1 MAVFQNTAMMYDTLG
16 TLFKNLLS
24 DPGFGP
30 KFKQENI
37 NIHFIINDPEGEIWV
52 TPNEV
57 ICGPANLT
65 SQVQMSLSGDT
76 CHLFWQK
83 KINLPIA
90 LAKGKVKAKGSMPKI
105 MKLLP
110 MLKPAYEMYP
120 ALAKSKGLPLDEP
133 V

>member
-1 MAVFQNTAMMYDTLG
+1 MAVFQTTDQMYDVLG
-16 TLFKNLLS
+16 SLFKNLLS

-52 TPNEV
+52 TPKEV
-57 ICGPANLT
+57 ICGQADLPA
-65 SQVQMSLSGDT
+65 QVEMSLSGDT

-90 LAKGKVKAKGSMPKI
+90 LAKGKIKAKGSMPKI

-110 MLKPAYEMYP
+110 MLKPAYGMYP
-120 ALAKSKGLPLDEP
+120 ELAQSKGIPLD
-133 V
+133 

>member
-1 MAVFQNTAMMYDTLG
+1 MAVFQSTEQMYDVLG
-16 TLFKNLLS
+16 TLFKALEA

-37 NIHFIINDPEGEIWV
+37 NVHFIINDPEGDIWI
-52 TPNEV
+52 TPKEV
-57 ICGPANLT
+57 ICGPADLT
-65 SQVQMSLSGDT
+65 AQVQMTLSGDT

-90 LAKGKVKAKGSMPKI
+90 LAKGKIKAKGSMPKI

-120 ALAKSKGLPLDEP
+120 NLARGKGIPLE